1 MALSQVVL
9 HEYTEKTF
17 VIGVQD
23 LAFVFFVV
31 EGLVG
36 VCMLDVTQQTGLT
49 RR

>member
-9 HEYTEKTF
+9 HKYTEENF
-17 VIGVQD
+17 IVNVQD
-23 LAFVFFVV
+23 LAFVLFVV

-36 VCMLDVTQQTGLT
+36 VCMLDVTYQTALI